1 MKKINSIRAFTQANI
16 NKRLYLRSFFR
27 EVEAQYQHLCDH
39 DVCSIPLSFGE
50 GAGVGNLGNYTKL
63 IEEIAQQIQSGT
75 LKPSDLDSRLVE
87 QIYNDVSE
95 PVKKELGKQWINYD
109 YKEPGSLI
117 QKFKKNLWQFSC
129 AKTLAELEMIN
140 SLLIDKNG
148 RIKPEHQFMQDVRK
162 MNVQYN
168 KNYLQA
174 EYQTAKRGAQMA
186 HLWTKFQEQKHLFPN
201 LVYRTVGDG
210 RVRPE
215 HATLSGIVKP
225 IDDPFWRTYYPPNGW
240 RCRCTV
246 MNTAEKV
253 TEGEFEDK
261 TVKPEF
267 YGNTALDEEILTSK
281 GSFFKLLNKDF
292 KAKINAELLKYN
304 MPMDI
309 AYHGKHKKKV
319 LVSPYA
325 DEKDLISNVET
336 AMVVVDNLGMD
347 VKIRAHI
354 NSTIVEGH
362 KNPEYEINGKIAD
375 RAEPTSKNI
384 KRGIS
389 NTFDDKLGKGKQ
401 LRDFEKVGLVID
413 ISHYELTN
421 ENMEAMI
428 SQSWQRF
435 KHYNQYNLKEV
446 IFVHKNNAVIL
457 EEALLKKGFEHYK
470 LAFLQ
475 IKKSKK

>member
-1 MKKINSIRAFTQANI
+1 MNI
-16 NKRLYLRSFFR
+16 NHRLYLRAFFR
-27 EVEAQYQHLCDH
+27 EIEAQYQHICNHLECNEPIAYGLQPTAID
-39 DVCSIPLSFGE
+39 LS
-50 GAGVGNLGNYTKL
+50 NYTKL
-63 IEEIAQQIQSGT
+63 IEEIAQQIQSGK

-95 PVKKELGKQWINYD
+95 PVKEEFSKDWIKYD
-109 YKEPGSLI
+109 YKEPQSLV
-117 QKFKKNLWQFSC
+117 QKFKKNLWQFSS
-129 AKTLAELEMIN
+129 AKTLAELEYLN
-140 SLLIDKNG
+140 GLLLDKNG

-162 MNVQYN
+162 ANILFN

-186 HLWTKFQEQKHLFPN
+186 HLWGQFQKQKHLFPN

-215 HATLSGIVKP
+215 HAALNGVIKP

-246 MNTAEKV
+246 MNTAEKAS
-253 TEGEFEDK
+253 EGEFEDK
-261 TVKPEF
+261 SVKPEF
-267 YGNTALDEEILTSK
+267 HGNTALDEEILTSK
-281 GSFFKLLNKDF
+281 GSFFKLLNKDH

-304 MPMDI
+304 APLDI

-319 LVSPYA
+319 FVSPFA
-325 DEKDLISNVET
+325 DDKDLIPNVET
-336 AMVVVDNLGMD
+336 AMVIVDKLEID

-354 NSTIVEGH
+354 NSSIVEGH

-375 RAEPTSKNI
+375 RAEPTTKNL

-401 LRDFEKVGLVID
+401 LRGFEKVGLVID
-413 ISHYELTN
+413 ISYYDLTN
-421 ENMEAMI
+421 ENIDAII

-446 IFVHKNNAVIL
+446 IFVHKNNAIIM
-457 EEALLKKGFEHYK
+457 EENLLKKGFEHYK
-470 LAFLQ
+470 LEFLK
-475 IKKSKK
+475 IRKSKK